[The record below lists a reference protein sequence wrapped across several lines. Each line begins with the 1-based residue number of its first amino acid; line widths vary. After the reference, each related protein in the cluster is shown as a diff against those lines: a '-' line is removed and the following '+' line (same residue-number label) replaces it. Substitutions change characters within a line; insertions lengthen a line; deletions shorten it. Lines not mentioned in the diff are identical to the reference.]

1 MLTSVLPA
9 PKKYAAEK
17 TGNTFSAPS
26 LWERM
31 MAACSRSFE
40 LLAESKSRFPMDT

>member
-9 PKKYAAEK
+9 PKKFAEK
-17 TGNTFSAPS
+17 TASAATVPS